1 MLLSR
6 HAEGLFWA
14 GRYLERASY
23 ITRMLDVA
31 SVQQLERSTRSAAE
45 VWRDLLRVLYLEDD
59 FAATHGAEMTTAT
72 VTEFLVF
79 DRENASSVA
88 ASVREARNNVMN
100 VRDIVPIELL
110 ESVNRLHAELTG
122 GALRRRA
129 AHGPHEV
136 YEILAASSRTV
147 TGAIDEAMPRHDGY
161 RFLVAG
167 RLLERAEMTCRMIDV
182 NRTIAGTDASAWITV
197 LRSVSGFHGF
207 MRIHGAL
214 APPDAA
220 VGFMLHEPSF
230 PFGVLHC
237 LSRVSSL
244 LSEVD
249 GAASWKSPR
258 AAGRLAADLQY
269 AEIPS
274 VDDPSLER
282 LLERLE
288 ANIRTTSENLH
299 NDLYQF
305 GGDPLMYSFETV

>member
-1 MLLSR
+1 MLSR
-6 HAEGLFWA
+6 HAESLFWA
-14 GRYLERASY
+14 GRYVERASY

-31 SVQQLERSTRSAAE
+31 STRQLERSSRSSSD
-45 VWRDLLRVLYLEDD
+45 VWRDLLRVLYLDEA
-59 FAATHGAEMTTAT
+59 FAEANGTDLSSET
-72 VTEFLVF
+72 VSRFLVF
-79 DRENASSVA
+79 DRDNPSSVA
-88 ASVREARNNVMN
+88 ASVREARANVMN
-100 VRDIVPIELL
+100 VRDVVPIELL
-110 ESVNRLHAELTG
+110 EAVNRLHAGSTNRSL
-122 GALRRRA
+122 AQLVQRS
-129 AHGPHEV
+129 PHEIFETV
-136 YEILAASSRTV
+136 SGLCRTV
-147 TGAIDEAMPRHDGY
+147 TGAIDEAMTRDDGY
-161 RFLVAG
+161 RFLMVG
-167 RLLERAEMTCRMIDV
+167 RLLERAEMTCRMIDI
-182 NRTIAGTDASAWITV
+182 NRSVSGGDASAWMSV
-197 LRSVSGFHGF
+197 LRSVSGLHAFT
-207 MRIHGAL
+207 RAHGAL
-214 APPDAA
+214 APANE
-220 VGFMLHEPSF
+220 VVRFMLHEPSF